1 MGMGHYKANL
11 RDIEF
16 NLFEVLRLGAHLA
29 KQPFEDFDT
38 ETVRHVLRELERLAT
53 GEMAASFVDADRN
66 PPRLVDGEVELPAS
80 LKRSLDAFYDGG
92 WDMLGVPKDL
102 GGLGAPHMV
111 RWAGQEMLVGA
122 NPSAFFFIIGAL
134 MAIVIGRVGT
144 PEQVELWAKRML
156 ERRWGGTMVLTEPDA
171 GSDVGAGVTK
181 ALPVDEERGVYHIQ
195 GVKRFITSG
204 ASDYHENIVHL
215 VLARRP
221 GAPAGTKG
229 LSMFI
234 VPNYLVDEDGT
245 LGERNGIAVT
255 KVEDKMGLKSSTTCE
270 LTFGATTPAVG
281 YLVGG
286 SHHGIQQMFHVIE
299 DARMLIGT
307 KSMSTLSTAYLNA
320 LEYAK
325 ERIQSADMTQM
336 TDKDAGR
343 VPIIRH
349 PDVRRL
355 LMLQKSH
362 AEGMRALM
370 YYTAWALDMER
381 IDPEEHYW
389 ARLSDLLLPMLKGFS
404 SEKAYELLGQSL
416 QVFGGSGY
424 LRDYPMEQYIRD
436 VKIDTL
442 YEGTTGIQSLD
453 LFFRKI
459 ARDQGATLSRLAGE
473 ILELVKGGPEVFAP
487 ERELLGKALDEVQA
501 MVGTLVGHA
510 MGFIHEPTE
519 IYKTGLHANALL
531 ESLSEVVMAWLLL
544 RHAQVAHEALP
555 EADAADR
562 EFYAGKI
569 ESARFFVRHIMPKV
583 AGRRHS
589 ADLEDGHLMEMSD
602 GAF

>member
-1 MGMGHYKANL
+1 MGHYKANL

-16 NLFEVLRLGAHLA
+16 NLFEVLGLEEVLEQGS
-29 KQPFEDFDT
+29 FEGFDRDT
-38 ETVRHVLRELERLAT
+38 IAHVLRELERLAT
-53 GEMAASFVDADRN
+53 EDMAASFVDADRN
-66 PPRLVDGEVELPAS
+66 PPKFVDGRVELPAS
-80 LKRSLDAFYDGG
+80 LKNSLDAYYDGG
-92 WDMLGVPKDL
+92 WEMLGVPVDL
-102 GGLGAPHMV
+102 GGMGAPAML
-111 RWAGQEMLVGA
+111 RWAGQEMMVGA
-122 NPSAFFFIIGAL
+122 NPSAFFYIIGAL
-134 MAIVIGRVGT
+134 MAVVIGRVGT
-144 PEQVELWAKRML
+144 PEQKELWARRML

-181 ALPVDEERGVYHIQ
+181 AIPVDEENGVYHIE

-221 GAPAGTKG
+221 GAVPGTKG

-234 VPNYLVDEDGT
+234 VPDFLVNEDGS
-245 LGERNGIAVT
+245 LGDRNGVQVT
-255 KVEDKMGLKSSTTCE
+255 KIEDKMGIKSSTTCE
-270 LTFGATTPAVG
+270 LTFGAERPAVG

-286 SHHGIQQMFHVIE
+286 KHHGIKQMFHVIE

-325 ERIQSADMTQM
+325 ERIQSADMTEM
-336 TDKDAGR
+336 TDKEAPR

-349 PDVRRL
+349 PDVRRM
-355 LMLQKSH
+355 LMLQKAH

-370 YYTAWALDMER
+370 YYTAWALDQER
-381 IDPEEHYW
+381 VDPDERYW
-389 ARLSDLLLPMLKGFS
+389 AQLSDLLLPMLKGFS

-436 VKIDTL
+436 VKIDSL

-473 ILELVKGGPEVFAP
+473 IVELVKGGSETFEP
-487 ERELLGKALDEVQA
+487 ERQLLGAALEDVQA
-501 MVGTLVGHA
+501 MVGVLVGHA
-510 MGFIHEPTE
+510 MAFMHEPKE
-519 IYKTGLHANALL
+519 IYKTGLHTNALL
-531 ESLSEVVMAWLLL
+531 ESLSEVVIAWLLL
-544 RHAQVAHEALP
+544 RHAHLAHSALP
-555 EADAADR
+555 EASDTDR
-562 EFYAGKI
+562 SFYEGKI
-569 ESARFFVRHIMPKV
+569 ESARFFIRHVAPKV
-583 AGRRHS
+583 AARRRS
-589 ADLEDGHLMEMSD
+589 AELEDAHLMTMD
-602 GAF
+602 DAAF